1 MDPAVEKKHL
11 RYLAQSEW
19 TKPFREYLYRKLPDD
34 RPLSILEIG
43 CGTGALIRCVETEF
57 PGKIGLSAG
66 ADIDRNALEY
76 AKDCT
81 GSSSVQAD
89 GMDLPFSDG
98 TFDFVFC
105 HYLLL
110 WTEMPERVITEMKR
124 VTKSGGLCAAMAEP
138 DYGEMTAKPD
148 PLRMLA
154 QKQARALINQG
165 AALSIGHKLGDLFRR
180 AGFQN
185 CRSGCYETGNMD
197 RGFLVREISQM
208 AEDCGDA
215 RFEIDD
221 QVNYV
226 YNVPTYYAYSVK

>member
-43 CGTGALIRCVETEF
+43 CGTGALIRCVEKEF

-110 WTEMPERVITEMKR
+110 
-124 VTKSGGLCAAMAEP
+124 
-138 DYGEMTAKPD
+138 
-148 PLRMLA
+148 
-154 QKQARALINQG
+154 
-165 AALSIGHKLGDLFRR
+165 
-180 AGFQN
+180 
-185 CRSGCYETGNMD
+185 
-197 RGFLVREISQM
+197 
-208 AEDCGDA
+208 
-215 RFEIDD
+215 
-221 QVNYV
+221 
-226 YNVPTYYAYSVK
+226 